1 MTPGQ
6 GQHVA
11 TPKNY
16 SVMKAFAILKAF
28 HDPAEWVTS
37 NELSRRANLPE
48 ASGYRLIQTL
58 EDIGALVRGPR
69 GRYRPGLLLL
79 SLSHN
84 VTINDLLRDASQAL
98 MSELARRLQLTTHL
112 GVLEQGMVTYVAKVS
127 VPGAFAVHTRVGAQL
142 EAYCSGLGKVL
153 LAALPEQ
160 EVDSFVLDGELI
172 ALTPH
177 TITTKAGLRA
187 ELKKVRERGY
197 AMDDREHQAD
207 MRCIA
212 VPVHGPR
219 GPRGGS
225 AVGHRCRGPH
235 DGGAADGGAGRPEGS
250 GSGLGAKTLSRLQAA
265 PQPPPYCCGITV
277 KRSALTRGPKR
288 PDRLQWCRRRR

>member
-1 MTPGQ
+1 M
-6 GQHVA
+6 A
-11 TPKNY
+11 TPKNH
-16 SVMKAFAILKAF
+16 SVMKAFALLKAF
-28 HDPAEWVTS
+28 HDPEEWLTS
-37 NELSRRANLPE
+37 SELSRRANLPE

-58 EDIGALVRGPR
+58 EEIGAVVRGPR

-79 SLSHN
+79 SLSQN
-84 VTINDLLRDASQAL
+84 VTITDHLRDASQAP
-98 MSELARRLQLTTHL
+98 MAELAERLGLTTHL

-127 VPGAFAVHTRVGAQL
+127 APGSFPVHTRVGAQL

-153 LAALPEQ
+153 LAALPDQ

-197 AMDDREHQAD
+197 AMDDREHQAN

-212 VPVHGPR
+212 VPVLDHEGRAVAAISASDDAQRMTPER
-219 GPRGGS
+219 QLEIRDALFEVAKNLRQKLYPGGS
-225 AVGHRCRGPH
+225 PTYRRPL
-235 DGGAADGGAGRPEGS
+235 AAE
-250 GSGLGAKTLSRLQAA
+250 
-265 PQPPPYCCGITV
+265 
-277 KRSALTRGPKR
+277 
-288 PDRLQWCRRRR
+288 

>member
-1 MTPGQ
+1 MV
-6 GQHVA
+6 VA

-28 HDPAEWVTS
+28 QDPAEWVTS
-37 NELSRRANLPE
+37 SELSRRANLPE

-58 EDIGALVRGPR
+58 QDIGALVRGPR
-69 GRYRPGLLLL
+69 GRHRPGLLL

-84 VTINDLLRDASQAL
+84 VTINDLLRDAGQSL
-98 MSELARRLQLTTHL
+98 MSELAKRLHLTVHL

-127 VPGAFAVHTRVGAQL
+127 VPGAFPVHTRVGAQL

-160 EVDSFVLDGELI
+160 EVDSFVMDGELI

-177 TITTKAGLRA
+177 TITTKSGLRA
-187 ELKKVRERGY
+187 ELKRVREHGY
-197 AMDDREHQAD
+197 ALDDREHQAN

-212 VPVHGPR
+212 VPVLDREGRAVAALSATDDAARMTAPR
-219 GPRGGS
+219 QLEIRDALYES
-225 AVGHRCRGPH
+225 AAVLRQKLYPASQPLPYR
-235 DGGAADGGAGRPEGS
+235 RPVAVE
-250 GSGLGAKTLSRLQAA
+250 
-265 PQPPPYCCGITV
+265 
-277 KRSALTRGPKR
+277 
-288 PDRLQWCRRRR
+288 